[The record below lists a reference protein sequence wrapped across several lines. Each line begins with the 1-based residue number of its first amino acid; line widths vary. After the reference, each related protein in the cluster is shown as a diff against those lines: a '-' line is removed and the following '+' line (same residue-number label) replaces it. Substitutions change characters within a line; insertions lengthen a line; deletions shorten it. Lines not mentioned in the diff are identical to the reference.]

1 MKRMRWH
8 DYITYNLYWLGL
20 NMATGSLTPI
30 ILPFLVARFVGD
42 AVKGTYLGVLRS
54 AGLLVAILVQPVAG
68 LLSDRST
75 LRMGR
80 RRPFIILGTLFDL
93 LFLVMIALANNYWLL
108 FAAVLL
114 LQFSSNIAHGALQG
128 LIPDLVP
135 EDQRGRASAVKAV
148 MELLPVILVGFTTA
162 PLVGAGRVTE
172 AIGLVIAF
180 LLVSLLVT
188 VLAVREEPLSETV
201 QEPLWPPLQRII
213 LLTLVFGVVTTLFGG
228 LVGTVG
234 RLLAGR
240 GTLQLT
246 GVGLAGLV
254 AMAGAIVLGVWWS
267 ARIGIG
273 RGAQKYPSF
282 TWWVINRLLY
292 LASVGSIQGFAQY
305 FLQDV
310 VRVENAPVATG
321 TLLRVV
327 GVFTVLSAL
336 ASGWLSDRLGRKPLV
351 ALSGI
356 TAAAGTSLLF
366 VAQGMTGV
374 ILSGVIIGLSAGI
387 FLTVNWA
394 LGTELVPASEA
405 GLYLGV
411 SNLAGAGAGVVGA
424 GIGGPLADFFNA
436 YQRGLGYLVIFAIY
450 GALFLLSSATLVKV
464 RPTQLGQAR

>member
-20 NMATGSLTPI
+20 KMATGSLTPI

-240 GTLQLT
+240 GTLQLA